1 MERKKFLLITAG
13 GRGTRMKSLVPK
25 QFMRLNGKALL
36 QLSMERFIE
45 ADPEIKI
52 VAVLPEEHIGQWKA
66 YCLKEGFISPQT
78 LVAGGI
84 TRFHSVR
91 NGLERIPD
99 GALVAVHDGVRPFV
113 PVSLI
118 KTLFEA
124 AASSPAVVPVIPCT
138 DTLKVLRRTESP
150 DGSSELRRI
159 AGEHA
164 DRSVLFGA
172 QTPQVF
178 HSEVLREAYSQP
190 FDTSFTDD
198 ASVVE
203 KKNIPVTYIEGS
215 RYNIKIT
222 TQEDLQLAE
231 ALRSILF

>member
-1 MERKKFLLITAG
+1 M
-13 GRGTRMKSLVPK
+13 RMKSLVPK
-25 QFMRLNGKALL
+25 QFMRLGGKALL
-36 QLSMERFIE
+36 QLSIERFTE
-45 ADPEIKI
+45 AVPDIK
-52 VAVLPEEHIGQWKA
+52 VVVVLPDEHIGSWKN
-66 YCLKEGFISPQT
+66 YCIEAGFVCPQT
-78 LVAGGI
+78 LVPGGM

-91 NGLERIPD
+91 NGLARIPD

-113 PVSLI
+113 SPGLI
-118 KTLFEA
+118 KTLFGIAETE
-124 AASSPAVVPVIPCT
+124 PAVVPVMPCT
-138 DTLKVLRRTESP
+138 DTLKVLRRTELP
-150 DGSSELRRI
+150 DGSYELRRI
-159 AGEHA
+159 VGEHA

-172 QTPQVF
+172 QTPQIF

-198 ASVVE
+198 ASVAE
-203 KKNIPVTYIEGS
+203 RKNIPVTYIGGD